1 MSDHVLMIFFK
12 QVEEN
17 MQGLLSIL
25 SLLRNY
31 FNKFNITGA
40 RMLDWIFH
48 RTLKLF
54 TNLILARKR

>member
-1 MSDHVLMIFFK
+1 
-12 QVEEN
+12 

-31 FNKFNITGA
+31 FKKFNITGA